1 MLLLRE
7 GVRHRRGRT
16 GQLSPTPGRITSSG
30 VRTLAS
36 APHIEP
42 LGVYFILALS
52 TGKESELESEGIVD
66 ATRGRMRPP
75 PPPRRHPITAA
86 VAAITAPIITA
97 TPVAITTSECATIDA
112 TALSRPLSPDA
123 LHGQAHLGTVTTAST
138 VDFQGPPLLQPSP
151 PSPPSSLPP
160 SWPQPPALPS
170 VATCARAFWPSR
182 PQCKKKMGL

>member
-1 MLLLRE
+1 LQAQSRPASRARKPPK
-7 GVRHRRGRT
+7 GGNRTYQHVRT
-16 GQLSPTPGRITSSG
+16 GLGQP
-30 VRTLAS
+30 LA
-36 APHIEP
+36 APHC
-42 LGVYFILALS
+42 A
-52 TGKESELESEGIVD
+52 GIVD

-170 VATCARAFWPSR
+170 VATCA
-182 PQCKKKMGL
+182 QGLLALPPPV

>member
-1 MLLLRE
+1 M
-7 GVRHRRGRT
+7 
-16 GQLSPTPGRITSSG
+16 
-30 VRTLAS
+30 
-36 APHIEP
+36 EP
-42 LGVYFILALS
+42 LTSAWAQSNVELPPFADPYLS
-52 TGKESELESEGIVD
+52 AGIVD
-66 ATRGRMRPP
+66 ATTGGRMRPP

>member
-1 MLLLRE
+1 M
-7 GVRHRRGRT
+7 
-16 GQLSPTPGRITSSG
+16 
-30 VRTLAS
+30 
-36 APHIEP
+36 EP
-42 LGVYFILALS
+42 LTSAWVQSDVEYSPFPDPYLS
-52 TGKESELESEGIVD
+52 AGIFN
-66 ATRGRMRPP
+66 ATRGRSRPP

-86 VAAITAPIITA
+86 IAAITAPIITA
-97 TPVAITTSECATIDA
+97 TPVAISTSECATIDA

-182 PQCKKKMGL
+182 PQCKKNGLVTAISRAHCGVRRSSLVLWSLHNYEKKYTVAV